1 MLSPAIHLL
10 FVEAMQPGAAELDRR
25 QPGDDHDL
33 GRVVSDGFPLMAADE
48 LAEEQVVAE
57 EEDTKIAA
65 DHRVG
70 DLGSPLALADGD
82 LVIPPS
88 REPRVTGAWRCRNL
102 ARSVDLGE
110 ELPRDRLVG
119 VAYDTKPWYSAS
131 VAAPKAGGVEVVGV
145 RLGPCMCAV

>member
-65 DHRVG
+65 DHRAG
-70 DLGSPLALADGD
+70 DLPAIGLG
-82 LVIPPS
+82 
-88 REPRVTGAWRCRNL
+88 RWR
-102 ARSVDLGE
+102 SGH
-110 ELPRDRLVG
+110 P
-119 VAYDTKPWYSAS
+119 TKPRF
-131 VAAPKAGGVEVVGV
+131 G
-145 RLGPCMCAV
+145 